1 MALLRRVDSSM
12 IMSIEPI
19 WLVLAS
25 SKQVQQK
32 KFTKQVPSYLTRS
45 HSQGKFLGAS
55 ASLERKQLSLIYLQ
69 NEKRSN
75 QSRRLPEKSPDGH
88 SAATTTTTKPP
99 TAAASTT
106 RTTLVSFT
114 KTNSATTTT
123 AATAAALR
131 TTSILSTKTNSATTR
146 AAT

>member
-88 SAATTTTTKPP
+88 SAATTTKPP

-106 RTTLVSFT
+106 RTT
-114 KTNSATTTT
+114 
-123 AATAAALR
+123 
-131 TTSILSTKTNSATTR
+131 SILFTKTNSATTR